1 MLKNH
6 RRHLKSCQHQAD
18 GRDYRRCRCP
28 IHVDGF
34 LQGKRIR
41 QSLKTRNWEQAQE
54 TIRDWEIDRTITTEE
69 PQHVTIER
77 AAAAFLADAESRG
90 LTVSSLKK
98 YRVLLTN
105 KRPETNAE
113 RSSPSLVV
121 FAQENGLRFTNQ
133 FTLEWLQ
140 GFRAAWK
147 DHNAAAQKKL
157 ERLKAFSRFMADNG
171 WTDSN
176 VAVKLKAP
184 VVKDPPTLPFTQQ
197 EVIALL
203 AACERFPDW
212 HGETGQGNAKRLRGL
227 LLLMRYSGLRI
238 GDAVSCAVERLK
250 GDRLF
255 LYTAKTGVPVHAKLP
270 AAVVASLASLPRLS
284 PPYWFWT
291 GQGSVDTVAGNYRR
305 AFRRLCELA
314 EVKGGH
320 PHRFRDT
327 FAVEL
332 LLAGVP
338 IERVSVLLGH
348 SSVRVTEKHY
358 SPWVAAR
365 QEQLEADLARTW
377 RSDAV
382 LLSESSPKQDGAVQ

>member
-1 MLKNH
+1 MLKTY
-6 RRHLKSCQHQAD
+6 RRHLKSCEHQAE

-28 IHVDGF
+28 IWADGF

-41 QSLKTRNWEQAQE
+41 QSLDTQNWEKAQE
-54 TIRDWEIDRTITTEE
+54 TIRDWEIDRSTAVEE
-69 PQHVTIER
+69 PQSVTIDR

-105 KRPETNAE
+105 KRPEKKAE
-113 RSSPSLVV
+113 RCSPSLVV

-133 FTLEWLQ
+133 LTLEWLQ
-140 GFRAAWK
+140 KFRAAWK
-147 DHNAAAQKKL
+147 DHNTAARKKL
-157 ERLKAFSRFMADNG
+157 ERLKAFCRFVSDNG
-171 WTDSN
+171 WTDGN
-176 VAVKLKAP
+176 IAVKLKAP
-184 VVKDPPTLPFTQQ
+184 VVNEPPTMPFTQQ

-212 HGETGQGNAKRLRGL
+212 HGQTGQDNAKRLRGL
-227 LLLMRYSGLRI
+227 VLLMRYSGLRI
-238 GDAVSCAVERLK
+238 GDAVSCAAERLK

-255 LYTAKTGVPVHAKLP
+255 LYTAKTGTPVHAKLP
-270 AAVVASLASLPRLS
+270 PAVVASLGSLPCLS
-284 PPYWFWT
+284 PQYWFWT

-314 EVKGGH
+314 EVTGGH

-338 IERVSVLLGH
+338 IERVSILLGH

-377 RSDAV
+377 RGDAV
-382 LLSESSPKQDGAVQ
+382 LLAESAPKLEAAVQ